1 MNLTMTRLLQIIKYA
16 FKYRRRI
23 KAHIERV
30 QYFYTKIVY
39 ADMIPTTKDID
50 MGRVMNHD
58 KDKLKLKNL
67 VRQAFRYIPGPLS
80 DKEKL
85 AIHNVVIEHIKTNK
99 HHCEY
104 WSDGDY
110 ASEGNDCTKM
120 EDTYL
125 YEMCADWAATSE
137 ENGSGLMEWYEKVVN
152 KKFLFT
158 TEQLDIIKP
167 VCEYLS
173 QCIDPNL
180 KRKDDMTPVKLSTLG
195 ISPKS

>member
-1 MNLTMTRLLQIIKYA
+1 MRLLQIIKYA

-23 KAHIERV
+23 KAHIKRV

-39 ADMIPTTKDID
+39 ADMIPMMKDID
-50 MGRVMNHD
+50 IDRVMNHD

-67 VRQAFRYIPGPLS
+67 VRQVFRYIPGPLS

-85 AIHNVVIEHIKTNK
+85 AIHNVVMEHIKSNK

-120 EDTYL
+120 AGYQ
-125 YEMCADWAATSE
+125 YEALRMDASLFVAGMIG
-137 ENGSGLMEWYEKVVN
+137 NVVLMLG
-152 KKFLFT
+152 F
-158 TEQLDIIKP
+158 IIYYS
-167 VCEYLS
+167 VRIS
-173 QCIDPNL
+173 Q
-180 KRKDDMTPVKLSTLG
+180 VK
-195 ISPKS
+195 

>member
-1 MNLTMTRLLQIIKYA
+1 MRLLQIIKYA

-23 KAHIERV
+23 KAHIKRV

-50 MGRVMNHD
+50 FDRVLDHD

-80 DKEKL
+80 DKEKM
-85 AIHNVVIEHIKTNK
+85 AIHNVVMEHIKSNR

-104 WSDGDY
+104 WNDGDY
-110 ASEGNDCTKM
+110 ATDGNDCTGM

-137 ENGSGLMEWYEKVVN
+137 ENGNGLMDWYWKVVN
-152 KKFLFT
+152 KKFLFSDRQV
-158 TEQLDIIKP
+158 EIIRP

-173 QCIDPNL
+173 NFVDPDL
-180 KRKDDMTPVKLSTLG
+180 KRKDEMTPVKLSQLG
-195 ISPKS
+195 VINH

>member
-1 MNLTMTRLLQIIKYA
+1 MM
-16 FKYRRRI
+16 
-23 KAHIERV
+23 
-30 QYFYTKIVY
+30 
-39 ADMIPTTKDID
+39 KDID
-50 MGRVMNHD
+50 IDRVMNHD

-85 AIHNVVIEHIKTNK
+85 AIHNVVMEHIKSNK

-120 EDTYL
+120 EPTYL

-158 TEQLDIIKP
+158 TEQLAISIIFSWGRGKTIA
-167 VCEYLS
+167 VARNVNSRYFCQRLS
-173 QCIDPNL
+173 HFGKTTI
-180 KRKDDMTPVKLSTLG
+180 
-195 ISPKS
+195 

>member
-1 MNLTMTRLLQIIKYA
+1 MRLIQIIKYA

-23 KAHIERV
+23 KAHIKRV

-39 ADMIPTTKDID
+39 ADMIPTMKDID
-50 MGRVMNHD
+50 MDRVMNHD

-80 DKEKL
+80 DKEKR
-85 AIHNVVIEHIKTNK
+85 AIHNVVMEHIKSNK

-120 EDTYL
+120 EPTYL

-137 ENGSGLMEWYEKVVN
+137 ENGNGLMDWYWKVVN
-152 KKFLFT
+152 KKFIFSDRQV
-158 TEQLDIIKP
+158 EIIRP

-173 QCIDPNL
+173 KLVDPNL

-195 ISPKS
+195 ISP